1 MKQVLTAILFAFS
14 TCFLLPIT
22 EAKADDAAHTEKDWE
37 RGFEF
42 RIGAAPQI
50 TLPSVGIC
58 NRFHTEDYRLR
69 STPECDYGLNTTE
82 VGYQTFFEIGYRWP
96 GVGIYWTHGIN
107 RSYVVNLTLEDPKL
121 EKIIKRTSGL
131 YYHTTLQVRGLIDV
145 YENLELVIGGG
156 IGLWKTIAPVAKIED
171 TFDIHKRPERETPG
185 ILLPISLVAGLQWHF
200 TENMALSFEV
210 TYSGAISIFSGGIVQ
225 VIQPAIL
232 WSYTL

>member
-22 EAKADDAAHTEKDWE
+22 EAKADDAAHTEKEWE

-50 TLPSVGIC
+50 TLLDAG
-58 NRFHTEDYRLR
+58 YA
-69 STPECDYGLNTTE
+69 TTE

-96 GVGIYWTHGIN
+96 GVGIYLTHGIN
-107 RSYVVNLTLEDPKL
+107 RSYVVNLTAGNPQFEKL
-121 EKIIKRTSGL
+121 VKRTSGL
-131 YYHTTLQVRGLIDV
+131 YYHTTFQVRGLIDV
-145 YENLELVIGGG
+145 YKDFELIVGCGP
-156 IGLWKTIAPVAKIED
+156 GLWKAIAPNED
-171 TFDIHKRPERETPG
+171 TNYNELDNTKRPERETPYFMATFSFVG
-185 ILLPISLVAGLQWHF
+185 GLQWHF

-210 TYSGAISIFSGGIVQ
+210 TYSGAFSIFQSSFLQ
-225 VIQPAIL
+225 VVQPAIL